1 MNTPNKKPL
10 LNKTSFGI
18 SRNDLRTTLEKT
30 KYSGADSLRQ
40 FDEKKERV
48 NLEKKLFPQKFGDYV
63 NPKEVRTIERGLRRE
78 QAKTYDPKEKAR
90 ISKEMNILKNL
101 KKM

>member
-40 FDEKKERV
+40 FDEKTERV
-48 NLEKKLFPQKFGDYV
+48 NLEKKLFSQKLGSHISLEEV
-63 NPKEVRTIERGLRRE
+63 KTVERSLQKER
-78 QAKTYDPKEKAR
+78 AKTKNPEEKYRIAKE
-90 ISKEMNILKNL
+90 INILKNI